1 MSKIVFGMRPDVRI
15 VGLPA
20 GCVGA
25 VVRMANA
32 AGAVIRLEF
41 ADRWE
46 DYHLAD
52 HGDGTASPLLDRP
65 VFTARRVAG
74 DGPVL
79 PHQAPFP
86 GL

>member
-41 ADRWE
+41 ADR
-46 DYHLAD
+46 A
-52 HGDGTASPLLDRP
+52 GTTTP
-65 VFTARRVAG
+65 
-74 DGPVL
+74 
-79 PHQAPFP
+79 QAEESKP
-86 GL
+86 